1 MVPKKFF
8 LLLTGVALFWSKSDL
23 FACGPMATEA
33 SYFFSQ
39 RNPNNE
45 FCSGSSWD
53 SDYVYSSMEIASSQV
68 PSLCLSGDANVLS
81 WAAIAKQARQSDIA
95 QLLSEFKPAQM
106 KQASLRTSKN
116 TFAQYLATP
125 AATDAREF
133 LAYAKEVEAF
143 TASVTA
149 AATDQPWNWKPTG
162 IDTNL
167 ARRLADSGEKAL
179 AKSKD
184 SAIKERYALQI
195 IRIRFYS
202 GEFPAV
208 IKDFSRFG
216 MENAKV
222 APVKA
227 RAQRYLAGALIR
239 TGQKE
244 AAALQLAE
252 LFIYSADV
260 SEGAAADFHR
270 VGEVNEDTLA
280 GQAANSSLRAGL
292 YLLKA
297 AHNPSY
303 SLPMLKK
310 AYELD
315 PGQPLVARL
324 LLREVAMIEENNV
337 EIMLGHEKPQPSTLR
352 DRIEQAIEVF
362 VLRIRNAAASLIGRP
377 ALAQSPLKG
386 TEKDHASALAAWTD
400 RVIQDG
406 KRSDL
411 DLWRFNSAYLHF
423 LSGDFDKALSISK
436 SLNNKRYWGDK
447 ARVLIFLTNITV
459 ADKIES
465 KHEDEF
471 LSVKDILFAS
481 RKDQEPAL
489 QPLRDYVFQI
499 LSRKYRAQNDLA
511 HSVLMD
517 AMLHPVS
524 DGERMD
530 HLGDSSSIPLFL
542 AMLEKKDVTPF
553 ENFGIKYS
561 QSEIND
567 VRDHLGSLYL
577 REERYKEALA
587 QFQKLPP
594 KYLKGLNKTYVANTG
609 PLGLETVDLKGPKE
623 PDWDKKSVA
632 EALVRLSDAV
642 AKTPTVEAHQQLANA
657 QYNMTH
663 FGKWWILT
671 RRYKSWGG
679 YYSFDKKLLN
689 SARQNAEKILVLT
702 KDREASAR
710 AAYLLALIGD
720 GELYLSGAQSDYS
733 PLPAKSRERQPLYAR
748 LAAYKGTEFY
758 KDHIETCAEF
768 KSFLAK

>member
-1 MVPKKFF
+1 MVPKRFF
-8 LLLTGVALFWSKSDL
+8 LLLTGVALFWSQGDL
-23 FACGPMATEA
+23 FACGPAATAA

-45 FCSGSSWD
+45 FCSSSGWD
-53 SDYVYSSMEIASSQV
+53 SDYVYSSMEIVSSQV
-68 PSLCLSGDANVLS
+68 PSLCSSGDANVRS
-81 WAAIAKQARQSDIA
+81 WTGLAKQARQSDIA
-95 QLLSEFKPAQM
+95 QLLSEFQPAQM
-106 KQASLRTSKN
+106 KQTSLRSSKN

-125 AATDAREF
+125 AATEAREF
-133 LAYAKEVEAF
+133 LTYAKDVEAF

-167 ARRLADSGEKAL
+167 ARRLVDSGEKAL
-179 AKSKD
+179 VKAKD
-184 SAIKERYALQI
+184 PGIKERYALQI
-195 IRIRFYS
+195 LRIRFYS
-202 GEFPAV
+202 GDFAAV

-222 APVKA
+222 APIKG

-252 LFIYSADV
+252 LFINSADV

-270 VGEVNEDTLA
+270 VGEISEEKLTS
-280 GQAANSSLRAGL
+280 QAANSSIAAGL

-297 AHNPSY
+297 THNPSY
-303 SLPMLKK
+303 SLPLIKK

-315 PGQPLVARL
+315 PGQPLIARL

-337 EIMLGHEKPQPSTLR
+337 EVILGHEKPQPSTLR
-352 DRIEQAIEVF
+352 DRIEQAIEVV

-386 TEKDHASALAAWTD
+386 TEKDHASALAAWAD

-406 KRSDL
+406 KRTDL

-423 LSGDFDKALSISK
+423 LSGDFDKTLSLSK
-436 SLNNKRYWGDK
+436 SLSNKRYWGDK
-447 ARVLIFLTNITV
+447 ARVLTFLTNVTV

-465 KHEDEF
+465 KHEGEF
-471 LSVKDILFAS
+471 LSIKDVLFAP

-489 QPLRDYVFQI
+489 QPLRDYVFQV

-524 DGERMD
+524 DGEHMD
-530 HLGDSSSIPLFL
+530 HLGDSNSIEPFL
-542 AMLEKKDVTPF
+542 AMIEKKDLTPF
-553 ENFGIKYS
+553 EKFGIKYS

-577 REERYKEALA
+577 REERYKEALTE
-587 QFQKLPP
+587 FQKLPP
-594 KYLKGLNKTYVANTG
+594 KYLKGLNKTYVGKTG
-609 PLGLETVDLKGPKE
+609 PLGLETVDFKGPKE

-642 AKTPTVEAHQQLANA
+642 AKTPTVEAYQQLANA

-679 YYSFDKKLLN
+679 YYSFDNRLLK
-689 SARQNAEKILVLT
+689 SAKQKAEKILTMT

-710 AAYLLALIGD
+710 AVYLLALIGD

-733 PLPAKSRERQPLYAR
+733 PLPAKSKERQPLYAR
-748 LAAYKGTEFY
+748 LASYKGTKFY
-758 KDHIETCAEF
+758 EDHIETCAEF
-768 KSFLAK
+768 QNFLAK